1 MQDSMDVDDMEGD
14 AQPKWTIA
22 GELSAVSG
30 YGLME
35 EEEEDSYAYAEEAEP
50 EYSTGGRA
58 ILPGWVR
65 NC

>member
-1 MQDSMDVDDMEGD
+1 MTEVTEGGMISD
-14 AQPKWTIA
+14 PGGRA
-22 GELSAVSG
+22 
-30 YGLME
+30 E